1 MIERP
6 SLEEAAR
13 SWLRKN
19 EDLSPAE
26 EVLKQALTDFVEKR
40 FRGAAEEL
48 RRVHAIRHRL
58 LDDPRP
64 LRTLANL
71 PYRDGDD
78 ETLALAASSSAPTD
92 QGRLLFHLVR
102 AFQPEKVL
110 ELGTNLGVSAAYIAL
125 GLRFAGK
132 GRLTTIERSLVRLE
146 QARSHLA
153 EVGTDNVDLVEG
165 DFDEVLSEVLDRL
178 DHVDMAFLDGNHR
191 YDATLRYF
199 EMIRPR
205 MSGGVMVLDDIRWS
219 EGMLQAWNEVIAHP
233 SAETV
238 VDLGRTGIVVL
249 AGINPEDARSPRRRS
264 ILRRRS

>member
-1 MIERP
+1 GRGRRSGGSGVFGSSNPQDPRRSRAVPGRLPPSQAAIQLGSREAEAARGVQQAPMIERP

-26 EVLKQALTDFVEKR
+26 EVLKQALTEFVEKR

-132 GRLTTIERSLVRLE
+132 GRLTTI
-146 QARSHLA
+146 
-153 EVGTDNVDLVEG
+153 
-165 DFDEVLSEVLDRL
+165 
-178 DHVDMAFLDGNHR
+178 
-191 YDATLRYF
+191 
-199 EMIRPR
+199 
-205 MSGGVMVLDDIRWS
+205 
-219 EGMLQAWNEVIAHP
+219 
-233 SAETV
+233 
-238 VDLGRTGIVVL
+238 
-249 AGINPEDARSPRRRS
+249 
-264 ILRRRS
+264 